1 MDSSYTVE
9 RGGGGSRSRNN
20 TPNRQRSRPSSG
32 NFSNNDNLIQTA
44 IKTTA
49 KRSSSTQPLFRT
61 VTWILI
67 VLCSSFLSFYGGVWT
82 GLQASSSST
91 NNSNIGAPTSF
102 NNINDHEIQR
112 RVEKL
117 AEQKVNEQLDTLCKQ
132 LPKDDLSNIYQR
144 AEKVN
149 ERGSS
154 LFTKSMSSYAKG
166 LARVSK
172 TDLMS
177 EFDFGVPPNADSEG
191 IDALILYN
199 KHDSLPSNENI
210 AKAVRYED
218 PTKPLPFLPA
228 KTATENCDTMN
239 VVLMANPGNT
249 RQCFAIVG
257 SQYQSYHIQRWMRR
271 PDRQG
276 SLNPSMPLKLTSR
289 AWTASGR
296 QEFFPPKE
304 KHVKSHQKKLLT
316 YLTEAPD
323 IKVRLKSLLEKIHI
337 KKTVVVLTC
346 NHGQSELL
354 MNFACSA
361 HSRGFD
367 LKNVLVFP
375 TDLETKELAEGVG
388 LTTFYE
394 EKLMASIPKKAANVY
409 GDSTFTS
416 VMFAKVLCVQL
427 VNELGY
433 NLLFQDA
440 DIVWYKNPLDYF
452 HDKSIPQFDLYFQDD
467 GSRQE
472 RYAPYSANSG
482 FYYVRSN
489 SRTQHLFRQL
499 IYSSDL
505 IDAWNSHQQVLIA
518 LLGEHSSVFGLSIK
532 IYEKETEE
540 FPGGLQYHR
549 KKDIMKKIMSGES
562 KAYIFH
568 MSWTNNKDNKLKFFQ
583 QMGEWYLN
591 EQCIG
596 KQAQDVAHGSLVSDC
611 CSAEPLI
618 TCHYKDKPSKIPCR
632 DSPNIDAKG
641 RSFW

>member
-1 MDSSYTVE
+1 
-9 RGGGGSRSRNN
+9 
-20 TPNRQRSRPSSG
+20 
-32 NFSNNDNLIQTA
+32 
-44 IKTTA
+44 
-49 KRSSSTQPLFRT
+49 
-61 VTWILI
+61 
-67 VLCSSFLSFYGGVWT
+67 
-82 GLQASSSST
+82 
-91 NNSNIGAPTSF
+91 
-102 NNINDHEIQR
+102 
-112 RVEKL
+112 
-117 AEQKVNEQLDTLCKQ
+117 
-132 LPKDDLSNIYQR
+132 
-144 AEKVN
+144 
-149 ERGSS
+149 
-154 LFTKSMSSYAKG
+154 
-166 LARVSK
+166 
-172 TDLMS
+172 
-177 EFDFGVPPNADSEG
+177 
-191 IDALILYN
+191 
-199 KHDSLPSNENI
+199 
-210 AKAVRYED
+210 
-218 PTKPLPFLPA
+218 
-228 KTATENCDTMN
+228 
-239 VVLMANPGNT
+239 
-249 RQCFAIVG
+249 
-257 SQYQSYHIQRWMRR
+257 
-271 PDRQG
+271 
-276 SLNPSMPLKLTSR
+276 
-289 AWTASGR
+289 
-296 QEFFPPKE
+296 
-304 KHVKSHQKKLLT
+304 LL
-316 YLTEAPD
+316 
-323 IKVRLKSLLEKIHI
+323 
-337 KKTVVVLTC
+337 
-346 NHGQSELL
+346 
-354 MNFACSA
+354 
-361 HSRGFD
+361 
-367 LKNVLVFP
+367 
-375 TDLETKELAEGVG
+375 
-388 LTTFYE
+388 
-394 EKLMASIPKKAANVY
+394 ASIPKKAANVY

-440 DIVWYKNPLDYF
+440 DIVWYKNPLEYF

-596 KQAQDVAHGSLVSDC
+596 KQAQDVAHGSLVNEC
-611 CSAEPLI
+611 CAAKPLI
-618 TCHYKDKPSKIPCR
+618 TCHYNDKPSKIPCR